1 MLSFNIP
8 AFPSPLS
15 LSLRGSLVPL
25 CCEPEESIN
34 VGLSGSQHLPPLSVQ
49 EVSIIPR
56 LGKKL
61 GCNFQNCMSK
71 ESFTFSEEI
80 AFSLMD
86 SKYYNTNHVSFLL

>member
-1 MLSFNIP
+1 MVSFNIP

-15 LSLRGSLVPL
+15 LRGSLVPL
-25 CCEPEESIN
+25 HCEPEDSIN
-34 VGLSGSQHLPPLSVQ
+34 EGLSGSQHLPPLSVQ

-61 GCNFQNCMSK
+61 RCNFQNCMSE

-86 SKYYNTNHVSFLL
+86 SKYHNTNHISFLL